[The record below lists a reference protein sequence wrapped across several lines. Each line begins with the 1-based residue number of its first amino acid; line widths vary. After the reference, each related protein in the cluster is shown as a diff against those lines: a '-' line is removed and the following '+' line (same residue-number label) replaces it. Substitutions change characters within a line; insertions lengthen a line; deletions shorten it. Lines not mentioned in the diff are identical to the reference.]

1 MGSEPLRLAD
11 FYGAPQHLSSIV
23 ASYSCPQRETLTQ
36 IVRVFKHITST
47 EPDPLRLYLARLAG
61 MQEGKT
67 ALDPSQIE
75 G

>member
-1 MGSEPLRLAD
+1 MDSEQLRLVNLYA
-11 FYGAPQHLSSIV
+11 APQRLSSV
-23 ASYSCPQRETLTQ
+23 LGPYSCPQRETLTQ
-36 IVRVFKHITST
+36 IVKVFKHITST